1 MKSMRKYTIRG
12 EITAGDVKRIQLF
25 DGRYD
30 TGYQLNKFIIT
41 PQRILESEKVTCKL
55 MTEEKAHGVNWF
67 WARQSEIGWAAWN
80 TPSNLRYGQF
90 SQVDHEAIVVEDLFI
105 DATGDSGE
113 VLGDIQFSTVGHTSG
128 DSYTIWVEIK
138 KTGGYEI
145 PQYEQNS
152 TLGYPV
158 DYLLGNFT

>member
-113 VLGDIQFSTVGHTSG
+113 VINYYIEMEKVSISDWEGALAMVRNSN
-128 DSYTIWVEIK
+128 
-138 KTGGYEI
+138 
-145 PQYEQNS
+145 QN
-152 TLGYPV
+152 V
-158 DYLLGNFT
+158 A